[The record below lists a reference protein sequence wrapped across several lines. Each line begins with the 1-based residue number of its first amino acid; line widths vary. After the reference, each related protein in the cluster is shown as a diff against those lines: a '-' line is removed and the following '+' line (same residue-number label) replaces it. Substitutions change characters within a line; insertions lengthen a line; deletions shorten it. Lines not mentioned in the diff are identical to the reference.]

1 MAGEMQVDAQTLRRH
16 QADFHGFVR
25 FMTIVIVLVVIILS
39 GMAIFLL

>member
-1 MAGEMQVDAQTLRRH
+1 MAGNVDAQELRRH

-25 FMTIVIVLVVIILS
+25 FITIVIVVVIGVLS

>member
-1 MAGEMQVDAQTLRRH
+1 MTGNVDAQELRRH

-25 FMTIVIVLVVIILS
+25 FITIVITLVIIVLG

>member
-1 MAGEMQVDAQTLRRH
+1 MAGNVDAQELRRH

-25 FMTIVIVLVVIILS
+25 FMTVVVVVVVIVLS

>member
-1 MAGEMQVDAQTLRRH
+1 MTGNVDAQELRRH

-25 FMTIVIVLVVIILS
+25 FITIVITLVIVVLG

>member
-1 MAGEMQVDAQTLRRH
+1 MSGNVDAQELRRH

-25 FMTIVIVLVVIILS
+25 FITIVIVLVIVILG

>member
-1 MAGEMQVDAQTLRRH
+1 MTGNVDAQELRRH

-25 FMTIVIVLVVIILS
+25 FITVVIAVVIVVLS